1 MKTSNKLLLGA
12 FVLILIAMIAAN
24 LRVKTEI
31 DKIKKS
37 GEYNELIQEADT
49 VNEDSTMN
57 VRININ

>member
-12 FVLILIAMIAAN
+12 FALILIGMIASN

-49 VNEDSTMN
+49 VYEDSTMN

>member
-1 MKTSNKLLLGA
+1 MKTSNKLLIGA
-12 FVLILIAMIAAN
+12 FVLILIGMIASN

-37 GEYNELIQEADT
+37 GESNELIQEADT
-49 VNEDSTMN
+49 VNEDSKMN